1 MCQAI
6 RAMKE
11 DGAGTVLG
19 IAILALISG
28 LTLVILTASQRVV
41 EQVRLDALAENAS
54 IAAADALRG
63 LVAGIPCEVAK
74 SMAPV
79 TSCVILGNDVLLQ
92 LESDGLKSRARAGEP
107 G

>member
-1 MCQAI
+1 
-6 RAMKE
+6 MKD
-11 DGAGTVLG
+11 DGAGTVL
-19 IAILALISG
+19 AVALLALISG
-28 LTLVILTASQRVV
+28 LTIVILNVSQRVV
-41 EQVRLDALAENAS
+41 EQVRLNALAENAS

-79 TSCVILGNDVLLQ
+79 SSCVIEGNDVLIE
-92 LESDGLKSRARAGEP
+92 LEHQGLRARSRAGES

>member
-1 MCQAI
+1 MCEKV
-6 RAMKE
+6 RVMKD
-11 DGAGTVLG
+11 DGAGTVLA
-19 IAILALISG
+19 IAILVLISG
-28 LTLVILTASQRVV
+28 LTFVILDASQRVV
-41 EQVRLDALAENAS
+41 DQVRLNALAENAS

-79 TSCVILGNDVLLQ
+79 SSCVIEGNDVLVQ
-92 LESDGLKSRARAGEP
+92 LERNGLRARARAGEP

>member
-1 MCQAI
+1 MCKEV
-6 RAMKE
+6 RFMKD
-11 DGAGTVLG
+11 DGAGTVLA
-19 IAILALISG
+19 IAILALITG
-28 LTLVILTASQRVV
+28 LTVVVLNASQRVID
-41 EQVRLDALAENAS
+41 QVRLNALAENAS

-79 TSCVILGNDVLLQ
+79 SSCVIEGNDVLVQ
-92 LESDGLKSRARAGEP
+92 LERNGLRARARAGEP

>member
-1 MCQAI
+1 
-6 RAMKE
+6 MKD
-11 DGAGTVLG
+11 DGAGTVLA
-19 IAILALISG
+19 IAILTIIAG
-28 LTLVILTASQRVV
+28 LTLGILNVSQRVV
-41 EQVRLDALAENAS
+41 EQVRLNALAENAS

-79 TSCVILGNDVLLQ
+79 SSCVIEGNDVLIE
-92 LESDGLKSRARAGEP
+92 LERHGLRARSRAGEP

>member
-1 MCQAI
+1 MND
-6 RAMKE
+6 
-11 DGAGTVLG
+11 DGAGTVLS

-28 LTLVILTASQRVV
+28 LTLVILHVSQIVV
-41 EQVRLDALAENAS
+41 EQVRLDALAENTR
-54 IAAADALRG
+54 IAAADARRG

-79 TSCVILGNDVLLQ
+79 HNCVIEGNDVLIE
-92 LESDGLKSRARAGEP
+92 LEHQGLRARSRAGEP

>member
-1 MCQAI
+1 
-6 RAMKE
+6 MKE
-11 DGAGTVLG
+11 NGAGTVL
-19 IAILALISG
+19 AIALIALITG
-28 LTLVILTASQRVV
+28 LTLVILNVSQRVL

-79 TSCVILGNDVLLQ
+79 TSCVIVGDDVLLQ
-92 LESDGLKSRARAGEP
+92 LERHGLSSRARAGEP